1 LNLSFGP
8 ALLVSSLSF
17 VLGGCVS
24 FPDRQDPPDVEDQ
37 VDIVF
42 NESPASERQ
51 LSEAQLQDMVMDF
64 ADVYAVGILQGFDEI
79 KLNPP
84 SKQARTTAQY
94 GKVLYTS
101 AAVNIAA
108 GQKPAANL
116 LDMIVHVSLARHAL
130 ETYWAPEVYGPSA
143 DRLRAAYV
151 RLETEAWR
159 MSNGIL
165 TPEQQTQLLGLIH
178 KWIEANPGQHYVAE
192 VRLSDFVD
200 LAGDEPSPTAQEATG
215 LLAEVDRAVAVA
227 DQALM
232 VSERGMYFFA
242 RLPRTMTLQ
251 TELMIDQVTSTP
263 EMQQMLLN
271 TTRFA
276 DVSERLATVAEGLP
290 QQLVEVRR
298 TSRELFS
305 DLNAQQAEIR
315 PLIGDVQR
323 TLETS
328 SLLTD
333 KINATIQAL
342 APLYDRINAS
352 PTDFSDYLEALD
364 RGIILVDRATTLLA
378 KAEPLLGPEGQPV
391 NPDFVDGILEHVDT
405 HSQRVLDRGFTQGI
419 ILIGVFLFGL
429 LLVLVTY
436 KLVSLRIERAK

>member
-1 LNLSFGP
+1 
-8 ALLVSSLSF
+8 
-17 VLGGCVS
+17 
-24 FPDRQDPPDVEDQ
+24 
-37 VDIVF
+37 
-42 NESPASERQ
+42 
-51 LSEAQLQDMVMDF
+51 
-64 ADVYAVGILQGFDEI
+64 
-79 KLNPP
+79 
-84 SKQARTTAQY
+84 
-94 GKVLYTS
+94 
-101 AAVNIAA
+101 
-108 GQKPAANL
+108 
-116 LDMIVHVSLARHAL
+116 
-130 ETYWAPEVYGPSA
+130 
-143 DRLRAAYV
+143 
-151 RLETEAWR
+151 
-159 MSNGIL
+159 
-165 TPEQQTQLLGLIH
+165 
-178 KWIEANPGQHYVAE
+178 
-192 VRLSDFVD
+192 
-200 LAGDEPSPTAQEATG
+200 
-215 LLAEVDRAVAVA
+215 
-227 DQALM
+227 
-232 VSERGMYFFA
+232 
-242 RLPRTMTLQ
+242 MTLQ